1 VLYTAR
7 HADLL
12 TTDNQ
17 QLTTDFMM
25 LAKVI
30 GTVVCTIKYPTLDGQ
45 KLLLLQPVN
54 KNGVPRGK
62 SLVAIDAVGA
72 GVGETVYWCRG
83 REAALA
89 FDHEVVS
96 DASIVGIVDE
106 ITAVADTQP
115 AAAGSSAGP
124 ACTAVGP
131 AASPE
136 PPSKKRPNYAE
147 KRGRR

>member
-1 VLYTAR
+1 
-7 HADLL
+7 
-12 TTDNQ
+12 
-17 QLTTDFMM
+17 MM

-30 GTVVCTIKYPTLDGQ
+30 GTVVCTVKYPTLEGC

-62 SLVAIDAVGA
+62 PLVAIDAVGA
-72 GVGETVYWCRG
+72 GVHETVYWCRG

-106 ITAVADTQP
+106 INAVADARP
-115 AAAGSSAGP
+115 AATGSSAGP

-131 AASPE
+131 VPAAA
-136 PPSKKRPNYAE
+136 PSAPKARHNAE

>member
-1 VLYTAR
+1 
-7 HADLL
+7 
-12 TTDNQ
+12 
-17 QLTTDFMM
+17 M

-30 GTVVCTIKYPTLDGQ
+30 GTVVCTVKYPTLEGRT
-45 KLLLLQPVN
+45 LLLLQPVN
-54 KNGVPRGK
+54 KDGIARGK
-62 SLVAIDAVGA
+62 TLVGIDAVGA

-106 ITAVADTQP
+106 ID
-115 AAAGSSAGP
+115 AAHQSGSASSAATP

-131 AASPE
+131 ASAAAPV
-136 PPSKKRPNYAE
+136 SKPRAD

>member
-1 VLYTAR
+1 
-7 HADLL
+7 
-12 TTDNQ
+12 
-17 QLTTDFMM
+17 MM

-30 GTVVCTIKYPTLDGQ
+30 GTVVCTVKYPTLEGRT
-45 KLLLLQPVN
+45 LLLLQPVN
-54 KNGVPRGK
+54 KDGMARGRR
-62 SLVAIDAVGA
+62 LVAIDAVGA

-106 ITAVADTQP
+106 INAADQS
-115 AAAGSSAGP
+115 GSASSAAGP

-131 AASPE
+131 ASAAANT
-136 PPSKKRPNYAE
+136 SKSRAAAE

>member
-1 VLYTAR
+1 
-7 HADLL
+7 
-12 TTDNQ
+12 
-17 QLTTDFMM
+17 MM

-30 GTVVCTIKYPTLDGQ
+30 GTVVCTVKYPTLEGRT
-45 KLLLLQPVN
+45 LLLLQPVN
-54 KNGVPRGK
+54 KDGMARGRT
-62 SLVAIDAVGA
+62 LVAIDAVGA

-89 FDHEVVS
+89 FDHEVVC

-106 ITAVADTQP
+106 ITAADQP
-115 AAAGSSAGP
+115 GSASSAAGP

-131 AASPE
+131 ASAAAPAVKS
-136 PPSKKRPNYAE
+136 RAAAD

>member
-1 VLYTAR
+1 
-7 HADLL
+7 
-12 TTDNQ
+12 
-17 QLTTDFMM
+17 MM

-30 GTVVCTIKYPTLDGQ
+30 GTVVCSVKYPTLEGRT
-45 KLLLLQPVN
+45 LLLLQPVN
-54 KNGVPRGK
+54 KDGMARGK
-62 SLVAIDAVGA
+62 TLVAIDAVGA

-106 ITAVADTQP
+106 ITAADQS
-115 AAAGSSAGP
+115 GSASSAAGP

-131 AASPE
+131 TSAAAPALKS
-136 PPSKKRPNYAE
+136 RAAAD

>member
-1 VLYTAR
+1 
-7 HADLL
+7 
-12 TTDNQ
+12 
-17 QLTTDFMM
+17 MM

-30 GTVVCTIKYPTLDGQ
+30 GTVVCTVKYPTLEGQ
-45 KLLLLQPVN
+45 KLLLVQPVN
-54 KNGVPRGK
+54 QNGAPRGK
-62 SLVAIDAVGA
+62 TLVAIDAVGA

-106 ITAVADTQP
+106 INAVADAQP
-115 AAAGSSAGP
+115 DAPGHAAGP

-131 AASPE
+131 AAPAE
-136 PPSKKRPNYAE
+136 NSKLRPAPTE

>member
-1 VLYTAR
+1 
-7 HADLL
+7 
-12 TTDNQ
+12 
-17 QLTTDFMM
+17 M

-30 GTVVCTIKYPTLDGQ
+30 GTVVCTVKYPTLEGRT
-45 KLLLLQPVN
+45 LLLLQPVN
-54 KNGVPRGK
+54 KDGMARGRR
-62 SLVAIDAVGA
+62 LVAIDAVGA

-106 ITAVADTQP
+106 ITNADQS
-115 AAAGSSAGP
+115 GSASSAAGP

-131 AASPE
+131 ASAAAPAVKS
-136 PPSKKRPNYAE
+136 RDAAD

>member
-1 VLYTAR
+1 
-7 HADLL
+7 
-12 TTDNQ
+12 
-17 QLTTDFMM
+17 MM

-30 GTVVCTIKYPTLDGQ
+30 GTVVCTAKYPTLDGR

-54 KNGVPRGK
+54 KDGLSRGK
-62 SLVAIDAVGA
+62 PLVGIDAVGA

-96 DASIVGIVDE
+96 DCSIVGIVDE
-106 ITAVADTQP
+106 ISVAPVSDP
-115 AAAGSSAGP
+115 GGSSPSASAGP
-124 ACTAVGP
+124 ACTSVGP
-131 AASPE
+131 APAATPAPKPRANNSG
-136 PPSKKRPNYAE
+136 

>member
-1 VLYTAR
+1 
-7 HADLL
+7 
-12 TTDNQ
+12 
-17 QLTTDFMM
+17 MM

-30 GTVVCTIKYPTLDGQ
+30 GTVVCTVKYPTLEGR

-54 KNGVPRGK
+54 KDGVPRGK
-62 SLVAIDAVGA
+62 TLVGIDAVGA

-106 ITAVADTQP
+106 ITGRSDTPP
-115 AAAGSSAGP
+115 ASAASAAGP

-131 AASPE
+131 ASSASPSTAA
-136 PPSKKRPNYAE
+136 PAPNRREHPAPAH

>member
-1 VLYTAR
+1 
-7 HADLL
+7 
-12 TTDNQ
+12 
-17 QLTTDFMM
+17 MM

-30 GTVVCTIKYPTLDGQ
+30 GTVVCTVKYPTLEGRT
-45 KLLLLQPVN
+45 LLLLQPVN
-54 KNGVPRGK
+54 KDGMARGRT
-62 SLVAIDAVGA
+62 LVAIDAVGA

-106 ITAVADTQP
+106 ITAVDQ
-115 AAAGSSAGP
+115 SSSASSAAGP

-131 AASPE
+131 ASAAAPAVKS
-136 PPSKKRPNYAE
+136 RAAAD

>member
-1 VLYTAR
+1 
-7 HADLL
+7 
-12 TTDNQ
+12 
-17 QLTTDFMM
+17 MM

-30 GTVVCTIKYPTLDGQ
+30 GTVVCSVKYPTLDGCT
-45 KLLLLQPVN
+45 LLLLQPVN
-54 KNGVPRGK
+54 QDGVARGRT
-62 SLVAIDAVGA
+62 LVAIDAVGA

-106 ITAVADTQP
+106 ITTVDQS
-115 AAAGSSAGP
+115 GSASSAAGP

-131 AASPE
+131 ASAAAPALKS
-136 PPSKKRPNYAE
+136 RAAAD

>member
-1 VLYTAR
+1 
-7 HADLL
+7 
-12 TTDNQ
+12 
-17 QLTTDFMM
+17 MM

-30 GTVVCTIKYPTLDGQ
+30 GTVVCTVKFPTLEGR

-54 KNGVPRGK
+54 KDGAPRGK
-62 SLVAIDAVGA
+62 TLVGIDAVGA

-89 FDHEVVS
+89 FNPEVIS

-106 ITAVADTQP
+106 ISVAQVSDPRTAAEGPDH
-115 AAAGSSAGP
+115 ANGP

-131 AASPE
+131 ASTVPASGRQSQGQPARV
-136 PPSKKRPNYAE
+136 KNN
-147 KRGRR
+147 RGRR

>member
-1 VLYTAR
+1 
-7 HADLL
+7 
-12 TTDNQ
+12 
-17 QLTTDFMM
+17 MM

-30 GTVVCTIKYPTLDGQ
+30 GTVVCSVKYPTLDGCT
-45 KLLLLQPVN
+45 LLLLQPVN
-54 KNGVPRGK
+54 KDGMARGRT
-62 SLVAIDAVGA
+62 LVAIDAVGA

-106 ITAVADTQP
+106 ITAADQ
-115 AAAGSSAGP
+115 AGSASLAAGP
-124 ACTAVGP
+124 DCTAVGP
-131 AASPE
+131 ASAAAPALKS
-136 PPSKKRPNYAE
+136 RAAAE

>member
-1 VLYTAR
+1 
-7 HADLL
+7 
-12 TTDNQ
+12 
-17 QLTTDFMM
+17 MM

-30 GTVVCTIKYPTLDGQ
+30 GTVVCTVKYPTLDNRT
-45 KLLLLQPVN
+45 LLLLQPVN
-54 KNGVPRGK
+54 KDGVARGRT
-62 SLVAIDAVGA
+62 LVAIDAVGA

-106 ITAVADTQP
+106 ISVARVSDTRARVEDP
-115 AAAGSSAGP
+115 SHTESAGP

-131 AASPE
+131 APATAPAVK
-136 PPSKKRPNYAE
+136 PRAAAD

>member
-1 VLYTAR
+1 
-7 HADLL
+7 
-12 TTDNQ
+12 
-17 QLTTDFMM
+17 MM

-30 GTVVCTIKYPTLDGQ
+30 GTVVCTVKYPTLEGCT
-45 KLLLLQPVN
+45 LLLLQPVN
-54 KNGVPRGK
+54 KDGVARGRT
-62 SLVAIDAVGA
+62 LVAIDAVGA

-106 ITAVADTQP
+106 ITAADQSGS
-115 AAAGSSAGP
+115 ASSAPGP
-124 ACTAVGP
+124 ACTVVGP
-131 AASPE
+131 ASAAAPAVKS
-136 PPSKKRPNYAE
+136 RAAAD

>member
-1 VLYTAR
+1 
-7 HADLL
+7 
-12 TTDNQ
+12 
-17 QLTTDFMM
+17 MM

-30 GTVVCTIKYPTLDGQ
+30 GTVVCTVKYPTLEGR

-54 KNGVPRGK
+54 KDGVARGK
-62 SLVAIDAVGA
+62 TLVGIDAVGA

-106 ITAVADTQP
+106 INVARVSDPRAHDETASPGAT
-115 AAAGSSAGP
+115 GP
-124 ACTAVGP
+124 ACTAIGP
-131 AASPE
+131 VSTVAPASTVVPASGRVARE
-136 PPSKKRPNYAE
+136 HLAPAQ

>member
-1 VLYTAR
+1 
-7 HADLL
+7 
-12 TTDNQ
+12 
-17 QLTTDFMM
+17 MM

-30 GTVVCTIKYPTLDGQ
+30 GTVVCTVKYPTLEGC

-54 KNGVPRGK
+54 QEGMARGK
-62 SLVAIDAVGA
+62 PLVGIDAVGA

-106 ITAVADTQP
+106 ISAAPASDPRPRLGDPGHTEAP
-115 AAAGSSAGP
+115 AAAAP

-131 AASPE
+131 ESAAPAVKS
-136 PPSKKRPNYAE
+136 RAAAG

>member
-1 VLYTAR
+1 
-7 HADLL
+7 
-12 TTDNQ
+12 
-17 QLTTDFMM
+17 MM

-30 GTVVCTIKYPTLDGQ
+30 GTVVCTVKYPTLEGRT
-45 KLLLLQPVN
+45 LLLLQPVN
-54 KNGVPRGK
+54 KDGIARGK
-62 SLVAIDAVGA
+62 TLVAIDAVGA

-106 ITAVADTQP
+106 ITAADQS
-115 AAAGSSAGP
+115 GSASSAAGP

-131 AASPE
+131 ASAAAPTLKS
-136 PPSKKRPNYAE
+136 RAAAE

>member
-1 VLYTAR
+1 
-7 HADLL
+7 
-12 TTDNQ
+12 
-17 QLTTDFMM
+17 MM

-30 GTVVCTIKYPTLDGQ
+30 GTVVCSVKYPTLEGC

-54 KNGVPRGK
+54 KDGVPRGK
-62 SLVAIDAVGA
+62 TLVGIDAVGA

-89 FDHEVVS
+89 FDREVVS

-106 ITAVADTQP
+106 ISVPPVSDP
-115 AAAGSSAGP
+115 RPRVEDPGHKGSAGP

-131 AASPE
+131 QAATPAGKS
-136 PPSKKRPNYAE
+136 RAE

>member
-1 VLYTAR
+1 
-7 HADLL
+7 
-12 TTDNQ
+12 
-17 QLTTDFMM
+17 MM

-30 GTVVCTIKYPTLDGQ
+30 GTVVCTVKYPTLEGRT
-45 KLLLLQPVN
+45 LLLLQPVN
-54 KNGVPRGK
+54 KDGMARGRR
-62 SLVAIDAVGA
+62 LVAIDAVGA

-106 ITAVADTQP
+106 ITAADQS
-115 AAAGSSAGP
+115 GSASSAAGP

-131 AASPE
+131 ASAA
-136 PPSKKRPNYAE
+136 PPAVKSRAAAG

>member
-1 VLYTAR
+1 M
-7 HADLL
+7 
-12 TTDNQ
+12 
-17 QLTTDFMM
+17 F

-30 GTVVCTIKYPTLDGQ
+30 GTVVCTVKYPTLEGQ
-45 KLLLLQPVN
+45 KLLLVQPVN
-54 KNGVPRGK
+54 KSGVARGK
-62 SLVAIDAVGA
+62 PLVAIDAVGA
-72 GVGETVYWCRG
+72 GVHETVYWCRG

-106 ITAVADTQP
+106 ITTAADDQP

-131 AASPE
+131 APAAT
-136 PPSKKRPNYAE
+136 PPSSRSSRGNSAPAN

>member
-1 VLYTAR
+1 
-7 HADLL
+7 
-12 TTDNQ
+12 
-17 QLTTDFMM
+17 MM

-30 GTVVCTIKYPTLDGQ
+30 GTVVCTVKYPTLDGR

-54 KNGVPRGK
+54 RHGVARGK
-62 SLVAIDAVGA
+62 TLVGIDAVGA

-106 ITAVADTQP
+106 ITVAAEAQP
-115 AAAGSSAGP
+115 EAGSSAGP

-131 AASPE
+131 APSPE
-136 PPSKKRPNYAE
+136 PPSKKRPNHAE

>member
-1 VLYTAR
+1 
-7 HADLL
+7 
-12 TTDNQ
+12 
-17 QLTTDFMM
+17 MM

-30 GTVVCTIKYPTLDGQ
+30 GTVVCTVKYPTLEGR

-54 KNGVPRGK
+54 KDGVARGK
-62 SLVAIDAVGA
+62 TLVGIDAVGA

-89 FDHEVVS
+89 FDSEVVS

-106 ITAVADTQP
+106 ITAAEAEPNTAG
-115 AAAGSSAGP
+115 AANGP

-131 AASPE
+131 GAASAQKPA
-136 PPSKKRPNYAE
+136 PRASAAGGKR
-147 KRGRR
+147 RRK